1 VRQRWREVGL
11 GMLTLLAVVLSVA
24 AVQPWFR
31 KVLPADAGPIAIAA
45 TVLLV
50 YLVGARWLER
60 RHVSE
65 LAPGRAP
72 ELAAGLAI
80 GFALFSTVMALL
92 WALGVYQ
99 PAGWGRA
106 KGIAGAFA
114 LAVMAGFV
122 EELLFRGLLYR
133 LSSRIVGTWGALLF
147 TSALFGVGHLANKG
161 ATLSSGLAITL
172 EAGFLLGAAYS
183 LTGRLWLPIG
193 LHIGWNFTE
202 GSVYGMQISGQANA
216 TGLLRGSLTG
226 SRLLTGGAFGPE
238 GSIVAVLVCL
248 ALSVYLLYR
257 TAQLGRIEP
266 PAWYDAGRPAA
277 VPL

>member
-1 VRQRWREVGL
+1 MGQGKRYRWCLCARRDGRLCGGASVSRPPL
-11 GMLTLLAVVLSVA
+11 SPQLA
-24 AVQPWFR
+24 
-31 KVLPADAGPIAIAA
+31 D
-45 TVLLV
+45 
-50 YLVGARWLER
+50 
-60 RHVSE
+60 
-65 LAPGRAP
+65 
-72 ELAAGLAI
+72 
-80 GFALFSTVMALL
+80 
-92 WALGVYQ
+92 
-99 PAGWGRA
+99 
-106 KGIAGAFA
+106 
-114 LAVMAGFV
+114 
-122 EELLFRGLLYR
+122 RGHR
-133 LSSRIVGTWGALLF
+133 GALLF

-161 ATLSSGLAITL
+161 ATLSSGLAIML

-202 GSVYGMQISGQANA
+202 GSVYGMQISGNANP

-266 PAWYDAGRPAA
+266 PAWYDTGRPAA